1 MWRYLLSGGSA
12 LVLPCIVHAAGTLQ
26 SAQVTRV
33 YNDVDLVLPD
43 KPAVAAKVTD
53 VVSGKTSVETGTQ
66 SRAELQFNDQTIA
79 RLGANSLF
87 SFDKGTRELNLNEG
101 AILLQVPKNAGGAT
115 INTAAVTA
123 AITGT
128 TVMIEYRKP
137 VNASKGI
144 VKFIVLEGTMR
155 LHLNGHLGETVLLHA
170 GQEVTLDPSAKSLP
184 DPVYI
189 DIARLTKTSGLMSS
203 QFSELK
209 NEPFILQTIHEQNVL
224 KAKGK
229 LLDLNFGLYGKR
241 KLAGL
246 KVGLQINSQSSIRT
260 SANVP
265 PGGSSH
271 PSKVA
276 VTRVTPPQH
285 VVVPPKPPVVC
296 IPPKPPKQPP
306 HPKPPTPPSPPAVPP
321 PPSAPR

>member
-1 MWRYLLSGGSA
+1 M
-12 LVLPCIVHAAGTLQ
+12 LPCIVHAAGTLQ

-87 SFDKGTRELNLNEG
+87 SFDRGTRELNLNEG

-128 TVMIEYRKP
+128 TVMIEYRKAAK
-137 VNASKGI
+137 ASKGI

-276 VTRVTPPQH
+276 VNRVTPPQH

-306 HPKPPTPPSPPAVPP
+306 RPKPPTPPSPPAVPP

>member
-1 MWRYLLSGGSA
+1 M
-12 LVLPCIVHAAGTLQ
+12 VLPCIVHAAGTLQ

-43 KPAVAAKVTD
+43 KPATAAKVTD
-53 VVSGKTSVETGTQ
+53 VVSGKTAVTTGTQ
-66 SRAELQFNDQTIA
+66 SRAELEFNDQTIA

-87 SFDKGTRELNLNEG
+87 SFDRGTRELNLNEG

-128 TVMIEYRKP
+128 TVMIEYRKA
-137 VNASKGI
+137 VKASKGI

-189 DIARLTKTSGLMSS
+189 DVARLTKTSGLMSS
-203 QFSELK
+203 QFGELK

-229 LLDLNFGLYGKR
+229 LIDLSYGLYGKR

-246 KVGLQINSQSSIRT
+246 KIGLQINSQSSIRT
-260 SANVP
+260 NANVP
-265 PGGSSH
+265 PGGGPSH

-276 VTRVTPPQH
+276 VNRVSPPQH
-285 VVVPPKPPVVC
+285 TIVPPKPPVVC
-296 IPPKPPKQPP
+296 IPPKPPKQPL

>member
-1 MWRYLLSGGSA
+1 M
-12 LVLPCIVHAAGTLQ
+12 VFPCMVHAAGTLQ

-33 YNDVDLVLPD
+33 YNDVALVLPD

-53 VVSGKTSVETGTQ
+53 VVTGKTAVTTGTQ
-66 SRAELQFNDQTIA
+66 SRAELEFNDQTIA

-87 SFDKGTRELNLNEG
+87 SFDRGTRELNLDEG

-128 TVMIEYRKP
+128 TVMIEYRKA
-137 VNASKGI
+137 VKASKGI

-170 GQEVTLDPSAKSLP
+170 GQEVTLDPAAKFLP
-184 DPVYI
+184 DPMYI
-189 DIARLTKTSGLMSS
+189 DVARLTKTSGLMSS
-203 QFSELK
+203 QFGELK
-209 NEPFILQTIHEQNVL
+209 NEPFILQTIHEQSIL

-229 LLDLNFGLYGKR
+229 LLALNYGLYGKR

-260 SANVP
+260 NANVP
-265 PGGSSH
+265 PGGGSSH
-271 PSKVA
+271 STKVA
-276 VTRVTPPQH
+276 VNRVPTPQH
-285 VVVPPKPPVVC
+285 TVVQPKPPVVC
-296 IPPKPPKQPP
+296 VPPKPPKQPV
-306 HPKPPTPPSPPAVPP
+306 HPRPPTPPAPPVVPP